1 MTSRREAPGPCA
13 GTCPQWHEALPLT
26 RRALLGGLGAAC
38 CLGTVGAAEARI
50 RPADMKPLIGPG
62 HRPTAKDEL
71 GIWQQY
77 ERVEQEIA
85 GSNLLL
91 DDPKLA
97 SYLGGLAERVGGPAA
112 KDLRVYVARIPEF
125 NAFMAPTGFMV
136 VFTGLLLRMRDEA
149 QLAGV
154 IAHEAG
160 HFLRRHQI
168 RLWRDMKRKTAALNL
183 LAMGAGVGGAAGG
196 FYAGD
201 LVQLAQLGT
210 ILSLLSYSREMEAEA
225 DAIGLLQIS
234 EAGYDPVAMPETWQQ
249 LIEEIKASAAM
260 RRKRY
265 RRRSSLLETHPAP
278 ETRMVDLRASARE
291 VTTARTVERGRD
303 RYLRALGE
311 NRRTLLDDQVKL
323 NDPGASLYIV
333 RNLAKDGWNGLLR
346 YYEGEIWRLKGGPG
360 DSALAGRSYAAAVAY
375 PDAPPE
381 AWRAHGYQLL
391 KDGRVEEGKAA
402 LNRYLA
408 LAPRAP
414 DAAMVRQ
421 AANP

>member
-1 MTSRREAPGPCA
+1 VSAP
-13 GTCPQWHEALPLT
+13 LS
-26 RRALLGGLGAAC
+26 RRALLGGFGCAC

-50 RPADMKPLIGPG
+50 PPRSMKPLIGPG

-71 GIWQQY
+71 GLWQQY

-91 DDPKLA
+91 EDPKLA
-97 SYLGGLAERVGGPAA
+97 SYLGRVAERVGGPAA

-149 QLAGV
+149 QLSGV

-168 RLWRDMKRKTAALNL
+168 RMWRDMKRKTTALNF

-196 FYAGD
+196 FYAGE
-201 LVQLAQLGT
+201 LVQLAQFGT
-210 ILSLLSYSREMEAEA
+210 ILSLLSYSRELEAEA

-234 EAGYDPVAMPETWQQ
+234 EAGYDPMAMPETWQQ
-249 LIEEIKASAAM
+249 LIEELDASAEV
-260 RRKRY
+260 RRKR
-265 RRRSSLLETHPAP
+265 RRRRYSLLETHPAP

-291 VTTARTVERGRD
+291 VTTAATTDRGRD
-303 RYLRALGE
+303 RYLRALGDH
-311 NRRTLLDDQVKL
+311 RRTLLDDQVKL

-360 DSALAGRSYAAAVAY
+360 DSALAGRSFAAAVAY

-391 KDGRVEEGKAA
+391 KDGRSEEGRAA
-402 LNRYLA
+402 LKRYLA

-421 AANP
+421 SANP

>member
-1 MTSRREAPGPCA
+1 MSVA
-13 GTCPQWHEALPLT
+13 LT
-26 RRALLGGLGAAC
+26 RRSLLGGFGCAC

-50 RPADMKPLIGPG
+50 SPRSMKPLIGPG
-62 HRPTAKDEL
+62 HRPTAKDEQ

-85 GSNLLL
+85 GSNLLVG
-91 DDPKLA
+91 DERLA
-97 SYLGGLAERVGGPAA
+97 RYLGGLAERVGGPAA
-112 KDLRVYVARIPEF
+112 RDLRVYVARVPEF

-136 VFTGLLLRMRDEA
+136 VFSGLLLRMRDEA

-154 IAHEAG
+154 IGHEAG

-168 RLWRDMKRKTAALNL
+168 RLWRDMKRKTAAFSF

-225 DAIGLLQIS
+225 DAIGVLQIS
-234 EAGYDPVAMPETWQQ
+234 EAGYDPNAMPETWQQ

-265 RRRSSLLETHPAP
+265 HRRSSLLETHPAP

-291 VTTARTVERGRD
+291 MTTARTTERGRD
-303 RYLRALGE
+303 RYLRALGGH
-311 NRRTLLDDQVKL
+311 RKTLLDDQVKL
-323 NDPGASLYIV
+323 NDPGASLYVI
-333 RNLAKDGWNGLLR
+333 RNLARDGWNGLLR
-346 YYEGEIWRLKGGPG
+346 YYEGEVWRLKAGEG
-360 DSALAGRSYAAAVAY
+360 DIARAARSYAAAVAY

-391 KDGRVEEGKAA
+391 KGGRREEGRAA
-402 LNRYLA
+402 LERYLA

-414 DAAMVRQ
+414 DAAMVRHMASQ
-421 AANP
+421 